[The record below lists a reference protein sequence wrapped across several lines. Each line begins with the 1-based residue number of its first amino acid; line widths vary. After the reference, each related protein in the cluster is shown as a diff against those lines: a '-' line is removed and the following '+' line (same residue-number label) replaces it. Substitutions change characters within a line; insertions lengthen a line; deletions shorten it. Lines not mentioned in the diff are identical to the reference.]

1 MNWMVSMNRNQI
13 LAICEVFQLGTV
25 LNDAIPVSGGLI
37 HRMWRVDTSHGSFA
51 VKELD
56 AEIMKRPG
64 IKESYIKS
72 EEIAAALKSEN
83 IPAETALINHRT
95 PLYKIDGS
103 IVMVFPWVEGK
114 TLTSAQVTTEHASQI
129 GKIVAAIHLANI
141 TTLNLPIPEIHFVSE
156 ERWHSLVDEA
166 LNNKVLWAAEADK
179 NLPNW
184 IAWTNLYKKA
194 KKRLNQNLIISH
206 RDMDPKNVIWR
217 DSISPVL
224 IDWEGAGLI
233 NPTEEVINVA
243 LEWAGMTEIQFRKDI
258 FSAVIE
264 GYCSSGACL
273 VKSEI
278 HDALY
283 GLIGGVLNWLEFNMF
298 RSLDSS
304 KYDIDIQ
311 KLGIEETETTFK
323 KLHFLHENIDYFIEL
338 LQKVI

>member
-1 MNWMVSMNRNQI
+1 MNRNQT
-13 LAICEVFQLGTV
+13 LAICEVFQLGKV
-25 LNDAIPVSGGLI
+25 LNEAIPVSGGLI
-37 HRMWRVDTSHGSFA
+37 HRMWKVDTSHGSFA
-51 VKELD
+51 IKELD

-64 IKESYIKS
+64 IQESYIKS
-72 EEIAAALKSEN
+72 EEIAAALKSKN
-83 IPAETALINHRT
+83 IPAETALINHGT
-95 PLYKIDGS
+95 PLYEIDGS

-114 TLTSAQVTTEHASQI
+114 TLTISQVTTEHAKQI
-129 GKIVAAIHLANI
+129 GKVVAAIHAANI
-141 TTLNLPIPEIHFVSE
+141 TKLSLPIPEIHFVSA

-166 LNNKVLWAAEADK
+166 LSNKVVWAAEAER

-184 IAWTNLYKKA
+184 IAWTNIYKKA
-194 KKRLNQNLIISH
+194 KQRLNQNLIISH

-217 DSISPVL
+217 DPISPVL

-243 LEWAGMTEIQFRKDI
+243 LEWAGMTEILFRKNI

-264 GYCSSGACL
+264 GYCNSGGWL
-273 VKSEI
+273 VESEI

-304 KYDIDIQ
+304 KYNIDIQ
-311 KLGIEETETTFK
+311 RLGVEETEMTFK

-338 LQKVI
+338 LRR